1 MRSKTERT
9 TVQMTARAFRL
20 KKRLAHGLAVLSL
33 ALYLAFCLSSS
44 FGPTVLE
51 NMEYACKG
59 IAADAVSMGIHNAL
73 VQDPD
78 LYDGLYELLYA
89 QDGSV
94 QTVTTNTTRLNHVEI
109 RLGDAISE
117 ELKRKEKTTVNIPLG
132 SLLGW
137 RFWVGKGQD
146 ITFDMSQSGYV
157 LSRVSSSMES
167 TGINQTDF
175 TVSITFTVDMVASLS
190 GYIQTTEVQETIC
203 VVQMVLSGET
213 PEFYARG

>member
-1 MRSKTERT
+1 MRSRSERAMIRFPSK
-9 TVQMTARAFRL
+9 VFRM
-20 KKRLAHGLAVLSL
+20 KKRLARGLMILSFV
-33 ALYLAFCLSSS
+33 LYLIFCLSSS
-44 FGPTVLE
+44 FGPAVLE

-117 ELKRKEKTTVNIPLG
+117 ELKRQEKTTVEIPLG
-132 SLLGW
+132 TLLGW
-137 RFWVGKGQD
+137 RFWVGKGPD
-146 ITFDMSQSGYV
+146 ITFAMSQSGYV

-175 TVSITFTVDMVASLS
+175 TVNITFTVDMVASLS